1 MPSSVFTEAYR
12 VFLASM
18 VEARTA
24 TGLTQTELAARLQ
37 KPQSYISKY
46 ERGER
51 RIDVIEFRAIAIGL
65 GLDPEE
71 LFREINSKLRAI

>member
-1 MPSSVFTEAYR
+1 
-12 VFLASM
+12 M

-37 KPQSYISKY
+37 KPQSYVSKY

-51 RIDVIEFRAIAIGL
+51 RIDIIEFRAIAVAL
-65 GLDPEE
+65 GINPEE
-71 LFREINSKLRAI
+71 LFRKIIHRI